1 MPSNITGIF
10 ALHTPHFAKQQTCW
24 FACFYTKIFYATK
37 VPKSFKIFGT
47 KPTFLLLNGTLS
59 MNFIRFKRSSI
70 TFDFFNNSPPS
81 PEIFS
86 CTGFFVFF
94 YISSWILFTTFKTNY
109 LVMECLTSTGFFNP
123 VESFWR
129 SPFFLPSTRVS
140 QLRTSNVALCTRHSL
155 DFCNFEGGSMTV
167 SRNTTLSL
175 RNIFHL
181 TCARVILHPSNE
193 AEHLL
198 KE

>member
-1 MPSNITGIF
+1 VF
-10 ALHTPHFAKQQTCW
+10 LHKNFLCHEGPKIIQDFRDETHF
-24 FACFYTKIFYATK
+24 
-37 VPKSFKIFGT
+37 
-47 KPTFLLLNGTLS
+47 
-59 MNFIRFKRSSI
+59 FIIKRDFIHKFHSLKRSSI

-129 SPFFLPSTRVS
+129 SPFFCTFNQGFPITDFKRRALYKTFFGLL
-140 QLRTSNVALCTRHSL
+140 QLWRGINDC
-155 DFCNFEGGSMTV
+155 F
-167 SRNTTLSL
+167 NTTLSW

-181 TCARVILHPSNE
+181 TCARVILHPSTE